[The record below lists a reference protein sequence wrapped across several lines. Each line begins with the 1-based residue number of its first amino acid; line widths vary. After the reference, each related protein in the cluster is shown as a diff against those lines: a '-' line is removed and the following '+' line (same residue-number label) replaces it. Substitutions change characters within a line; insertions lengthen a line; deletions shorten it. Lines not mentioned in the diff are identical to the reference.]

1 MVMWV
6 VHERVKTNTQTG
18 LQLTLARAL
27 INGSLSCM
35 RPAVSTS
42 TTSYPCC
49 CAGKEAGVADQSH
62 THTPPLTKPYGLH
75 GYTRCIFA
83 IASLV
88 QHDGGGTPFSGGLVE
103 GVQVMGVGPQLLHRT
118 RTEGIASSNQ
128 HTVTILQ
135 QPEGNLFATNSHKA
149 VTFTSNLD

>member
-6 VHERVKTNTQTG
+6 VHEQDMCVKTNTQTG

-49 CAGKEAGVADQSH
+49 CAGKEVGVADQSH
-62 THTPPLTKPYGLH
+62 THTLH
-75 GYTRCIFA
+75 SPNPMASMA
-83 IASLV
+83 IPAASL
-88 QHDGGGTPFSGGLVE
+88 P
-103 GVQVMGVGPQLLHRT
+103 
-118 RTEGIASSNQ
+118 
-128 HTVTILQ
+128 
-135 QPEGNLFATNSHKA
+135 
-149 VTFTSNLD
+149 